1 MLFLQTGV
9 HSILQSKEPKHSQNK
24 LPWACTHTH
33 THTQQ
38 NSLKRRDF
46 KDDFKNVSMFDDLTL
61 QGRPF
66 LTTLRN
72 NPVRPL
78 ASSQS
83 IIVHVPVCVHVPACV
98 CVCVPVK
105 VLRTAS
111 MDKTLYKYFTYYY
124 YYYSMLCYFDWRRK
138 TPPYLLTTSFA
149 FWVNPCLNQTALT
162 GRGQSPWFP
171 SAASAPQTVPGNRQV
186 ALLSARRC
194 CWSWGNWRCRSCP
207 LSPCRCRCP
216 SPCMACCPDL
226 LVKESNN
233 NNNNNE
239 DFYSAHLLH
248 KVGVQRALW

>member
-1 MLFLQTGV
+1 MPCSCKYAIPFIGFLWN
-9 HSILQSKEPKHSQNK
+9 LKHSKRTVLVKIITYSFKCYFSRLEYIAYYKAKNQNIVK
-24 LPWACTHTH
+24 TNFHEHAHTH

-66 LTTLRN
+66 QTTLRN

-98 CVCVPVK
+98 CVCVSVK

-124 YYYSMLCYFDWRRK
+124 YYYSMLCYFDWLGVK
-138 TPPYLLTTSFA
+138 HHVTYLLRILSKPLFKPNSTHRSRPVSMISFCCFSTS
-149 FWVNPCLNQTALT
+149 NCS
-162 GRGQSPWFP
+162 GE
-171 SAASAPQTVPGNRQV
+171 SAGGAAVCE
-186 ALLSARRC
+186 ALLLELRELTL
-194 CWSWGNWRCRSCP
+194 P
-207 LSPCRCRCP
+207 
-216 SPCMACCPDL
+216 
-226 LVKESNN
+226 
-233 NNNNNE
+233 
-239 DFYSAHLLH
+239 
-248 KVGVQRALW
+248 